1 MKRIVGITAMLA
13 VTAVTVA
20 ACTDTYPVL
29 SSLAPVKL
37 KYTATLT
44 GANEAPTPVTT
55 TAAGKLDLVKEDSV
69 NILYELSTTSQTD
82 SITMAHIHAGAAGA
96 AGPIMVWFFPIGV
109 ARAGHRWRHGGGGQ
123 RHRPRGSHHE
133 GRNGIRGTIHVGFA
147 PDTPQRRDCV
157 HQHPHPKERGRGD
170 SRSGDGGRAVV
181 QDGVVSSPGR
191 PLAGRDS
198 VLLVGRNPVTARL
211 VLTNDPRP
219 SLRALSHPRARV
231 FSATHV

>member
-1 MKRIVGITAMLA
+1 MRTSQMKRIVGITAMLA

-96 AGPIMVWFFPIGV
+96 AGPIMVWFFPTE
-109 ARAGHRWRHGGGGQ
+109 ASRAPGTGGGTAAAV
-123 RHRPRGSHHE
+123 
-133 GRNGIRGTIHVGFA
+133 NGIVR
-147 PDTPQRRDCV
+147 
-157 HQHPHPKERGRGD
+157 
-170 SRSGDGGRAVV
+170 
-181 QDGVVSSPGR
+181 
-191 PLAGRDS
+191 
-198 VLLVGRNPVTARL
+198 VGRITKAGTAFVAPFTWDSLQTRLNAGTAYINIHTRKNGGGEIRGQVTA
-211 VLTNDPRP
+211 V
-219 SLRALSHPRARV
+219 AQ
-231 FSATHV
+231 